1 MTGRPARRFL
11 AFQLVVKLVIMP
23 TLDDIY
29 GKFGEVS
36 EAAQVVE
43 TDLGTMLLFFGAVD
57 EGLITP
63 TLDVDREGATALMH
77 RINRQTFGQ
86 LLKNAKRHTD
96 ALDQLEP
103 LLSKVLDERNRLAHS
118 FYRQHNFRKNSD
130 AGRAI
135 MMKDLEAIHATL
147 IEAMKALSLLDGID
161 LDALTEQMEK
171 ARENGE
177 GTAPAADEESIFHL
191 PI

>member
-1 MTGRPARRFL
+1 
-11 AFQLVVKLVIMP
+11 MP

-29 GKFGEVS
+29 RKFGEVS

-43 TDLGTMLLFFGAVD
+43 TDLGTMLLFFGVVD
-57 EGLITP
+57 EGLMTP
-63 TLDVDREGATALMH
+63 TLEVDSEGAIALLQ

-86 LLKNAKRHTD
+86 LLRNAKRHTD

-103 LLSKVLDERNRLAHS
+103 LLSKALDERNRLAHC
-118 FYRQHNFRKNSD
+118 FYRQHNFRKNTE

-135 MMKDLEAIHATL
+135 MMKDLDEIHATL
-147 IEAMKALSLLDGID
+147 LEAMKALSLLDGID
-161 LDALTEQMEK
+161 LEALTDQINK
-171 ARENGE
+171 VREN
-177 GTAPAADEESIFHL
+177 TDDTPSVDENSVFHL